1 MSAIAAYSTSA
12 VNAAM
17 MYGESHDLIQN
28 ANKAQH
34 FETMVAYVFDFG
46 LRPNMAYVHMC
57 DNGNTDLSHYFYVFV
72 M

>member
-1 MSAIAAYSTSA
+1 
-12 VNAAM
+12 M

-34 FETMVAYVFDFG
+34 FEAMVAYVFDFG